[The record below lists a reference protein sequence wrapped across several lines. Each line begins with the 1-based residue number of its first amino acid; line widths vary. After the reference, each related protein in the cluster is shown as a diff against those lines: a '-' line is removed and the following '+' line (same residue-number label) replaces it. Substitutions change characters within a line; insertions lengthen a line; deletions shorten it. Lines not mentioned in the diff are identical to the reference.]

1 MIAGGGEEEDHQT
14 LDSRASRALS
24 LASLRTFSQVVFAFV
39 LIAAFSA
46 CSSVVSRT
54 RSAGGGSEIEVLG
67 FGHDHNNGERALE
80 EEEEEEGMKKA
91 NATTTV
97 SSLLKKKEEV

>member
-1 MIAGGGEEEDHQT
+1 
-14 LDSRASRALS
+14 
-24 LASLRTFSQVVFAFV
+24 
-39 LIAAFSA
+39 
-46 CSSVVSRT
+46 VVSRT

-67 FGHDHNNGERALE
+67 FGNDHDNGVRALEEE

-91 NATTTV
+91 KATTTV

>member
-1 MIAGGGEEEDHQT
+1 
-14 LDSRASRALS
+14 
-24 LASLRTFSQVVFAFV
+24 
-39 LIAAFSA
+39 
-46 CSSVVSRT
+46 VVSRT

-67 FGHDHNNGERALE
+67 FRNDHNNGELALEE

-91 NATTTV
+91 KATTTV